1 VNQYG
6 FSPGDLVTF
15 FRWLDA
21 WSFGSLPE
29 RVSDVRIYNMSPRGC
44 GRLSFTVA
52 SEEYLNDVLCILELD
67 GPWVKVVSRSCN
79 GWIYYS
85 YLQACK

>member
-1 VNQYG
+1 MNQYG

-15 FRWLDA
+15 DMEFKPAVAAGFKIKLYDT
-21 WSFGSLPE
+21 
-29 RVSDVRIYNMSPRGC
+29 SPRSLNEYWDK
-44 GRLSFTVA
+44 LSFTVV
-52 SEEYLNDVLCILELD
+52 SEEYINDVLCVLELD

-85 YLQACK
+85 YLQPCK